1 MEEKKMFLAE
11 MKDNQKEAFMTLA
24 YALISADGIL
34 DEKEDLMMM
43 QYKLEMSLP
52 FSYKE
57 SEGEVDNAVELFL
70 QESDSLKKKIIFE
83 LVALAYTD
91 GNYVEKER
99 LLIEKLQTNWGIAVD
114 FAKKCEPYILELTKL
129 YEKIGKFVV

>member
-43 QYKLEMSLP
+43 RVL
-52 FSYKE
+52 
-57 SEGEVDNAVELFL
+57 NT
-70 QESDSLKKKIIFE
+70 FE
-83 LVALAYTD
+83 PQKT
-91 GNYVEKER
+91 
-99 LLIEKLQTNWGIAVD
+99 
-114 FAKKCEPYILELTKL
+114 P
-129 YEKIGKFVV
+129 